1 MVDTHCHIHSADYPL
16 VPADAIERA
25 QQAGV
30 DRLICVGTDADD
42 SRLAVDFAL
51 GHQNTW
57 AAIGLHPHDAKLG
70 QPAFDVL
77 QSLADTPQNKIV
89 AVGECGLDYFYGH
102 STKQDQE
109 KALRMQIELAISHD
123 LPLIFHV
130 RDAFDDFWPVFD
142 SYEGLRGVLHSF
154 TDSAENAAIAL
165 EKGLYIGINGI
176 MTFTKNE
183 WQKKLVKSLP
193 INRILLETD
202 APFLTPVPKRGT
214 INEPAN
220 VLLVAKF
227 LSELRGEPLEVI
239 TRATT
244 KNAIALFS
252 L

>member
-16 VPADAIERA
+16 VADEVIERA
-25 QQAGV
+25 QQVGV
-30 DRLICVGTDADD
+30 DRLLCVGTDAND
-42 SRLAVDFAL
+42 SRLAVDFATK
-51 GHQNTW
+51 HDNMW

-70 QPAFDVL
+70 QPSFEVL
-77 QSLADTPQNKIV
+77 SKLAEGNSGKIV

-102 STKQDQE
+102 SSPEDQQ
-109 KALRMQIELAISHD
+109 KALRFQIELAITHN

-130 RDAFDDFWPVFD
+130 RDAFDDFWPIFE

-154 TDSAENAAIAL
+154 TDSPENAAIAL
-165 EKGLYIGINGI
+165 EKGLYIGVNGI

-183 WQKKLVKSLP
+183 WQCELVKNLP
-193 INRILLETD
+193 LDRILLETD

-227 LSELRGEPLEVI
+227 LSELKGESPEAI
-239 TRATT
+239 TKTT
-244 KNAIALFS
+244 TDNAVALFS